1 MICSPYL
8 LKIMG
13 TNLATEFVREPKIPD
28 QRLYQAV
35 IIQAFEDCLYTLGG
49 KQEAYYK
56 KDAHEWFLNKSPDFE
71 KICYMAGLA
80 PDMVHRRYKRCLE
93 EKIIVFT
100 EVQRYWIEYK
110 NEYKNYRAA
119 DSKEERRS
127 VKKRID
133 MIRDRLGLK

>member
-1 MICSPYL
+1 MICSPHL

-71 KICYMAGLA
+71 KICYMAGLE
-80 PDMVHRRYKRCLE
+80 PDMVHRRYKRSLE

>member
-1 MICSPYL
+1 MICSPHL

-71 KICYMAGLA
+71 KICYMAGLE

-93 EKIIVFT
+93 ETIYNYCNMAISLMKFNSYIFAEIAIIFSSLINTFYRVF
-100 EVQRYWIEYK
+100 
-110 NEYKNYRAA
+110 N
-119 DSKEERRS
+119 
-127 VKKRID
+127 
-133 MIRDRLGLK
+133 

>member
-1 MICSPYL
+1 MICSPHL

-71 KICYMAGLA
+71 KICYMAGLE

-100 EVQRYWIEYK
+100 LMMLL
-110 NEYKNYRAA
+110 
-119 DSKEERRS
+119 KEFIKMS
-127 VKKRID
+127 
-133 MIRDRLGLK
+133 

>member
-1 MICSPYL
+1 
-8 LKIMG
+8 
-13 TNLATEFVREPKIPD
+13 
-28 QRLYQAV
+28 
-35 IIQAFEDCLYTLGG
+35 
-49 KQEAYYK
+49 
-56 KDAHEWFLNKSPDFE
+56 
-71 KICYMAGLA
+71 
-80 PDMVHRRYKRCLE
+80 MVHRRYKRCLE

>member
-1 MICSPYL
+1 
-8 LKIMG
+8 MG

-71 KICYMAGLA
+71 KICYMAGLE

-93 EKIIVFT
+93 
-100 EVQRYWIEYK
+100 
-110 NEYKNYRAA
+110 
-119 DSKEERRS
+119 
-127 VKKRID
+127 
-133 MIRDRLGLK
+133 

>member
-1 MICSPYL
+1 MICSPHL

-56 KDAHEWFLNKSPDFE
+56 NDAHEWFLNKSPDFE
-71 KICYMAGLA
+71 KICYMAGLE

-100 EVQRYWIEYK
+100 EVQRHWIEYK

>member
-1 MICSPYL
+1 
-8 LKIMG
+8 MG
-13 TNLATEFVREPKIPD
+13 TNLATEIIREPKIAD
-28 QRLYQAV
+28 QRLFQAI

-49 KQEAYYK
+49 KNEAYHK
-56 KDAHEWFLNKSPDFE
+56 KDAHEWFINRNKDFE
-71 KICYMAGLA
+71 EICYMAGLE
-80 PDMVHRRYKRCLE
+80 PDMVQTRYKWCLK

-110 NEYKNYRAA
+110 NEYANYRAC

-133 MIRDRLGLK
+133 MITAKVKQK

>member
-1 MICSPYL
+1 MICSPHL

-71 KICYMAGLA
+71 KICYMAGLE

-119 DSKEERRS
+119 DSKEECRS

>member
-1 MICSPYL
+1 MICSPHL

-49 KQEAYYK
+49 KQEAQYK

-71 KICYMAGLA
+71 KICYMAGLE

>member
-1 MICSPYL
+1 MICSPHL

-71 KICYMAGLA
+71 KICYMAGLE
-80 PDMVHRRYKRCLE
+80 PDMVHRRYKGCLE

>member
-1 MICSPYL
+1 
-8 LKIMG
+8 MG
-13 TNLATEFVREPKIPD
+13 TNIATEILNTPTRSEH
-28 QRLYQAV
+28 RLYQA
-35 IIQAFEDCLYTLGG
+35 IIVQAFEDCLYTLGG

-71 KICYMAGLA
+71 KICYMAGLE

>member
-1 MICSPYL
+1 MICSPHL

-56 KDAHEWFLNKSPDFE
+56 KDAHEWFLNKSSDFE
-71 KICYMAGLA
+71 EICYMAGLE

-110 NEYKNYRAA
+110 NEYANYRAC

-133 MIRDRLGLK
+133 MITAKLKQK

>member
-1 MICSPYL
+1 MICSPHL

-71 KICYMAGLA
+71 KICYMAGLE

-119 DSKEERRS
+119 VSKEERRS

>member
-1 MICSPYL
+1 MICSPHL

-49 KQEAYYK
+49 KNEAYHK
-56 KDAHEWFLNKSPDFE
+56 KDAHEWFINRNKDFE
-71 KICYMAGLA
+71 EICYMAGLE
-80 PDMVHRRYKRCLE
+80 PDMVHTRYKWCLK

-110 NEYKNYRAA
+110 NEYANYRAC

-133 MIRDRLGLK
+133 MITAKLKQK

>member
-1 MICSPYL
+1 
-8 LKIMG
+8 MG

-56 KDAHEWFLNKSPDFE
+56 KDAHELFLNKSPDFE
-71 KICYMAGLA
+71 KICYMAWLE

-119 DSKEERRS
+119 DSKEESRS

>member
-1 MICSPYL
+1 
-8 LKIMG
+8 MG
-13 TNLATEFVREPKIPD
+13 TNLATEIIREPKIAD
-28 QRLYQAV
+28 QRLFQAI

-49 KQEAYYK
+49 KNEAYHK
-56 KDAHEWFLNKSPDFE
+56 KDAHEWFINRNKDFE
-71 KICYMAGLA
+71 EICYMAGLE
-80 PDMVHRRYKRCLE
+80 PDMVHTRYKWCLK

-110 NEYKNYRAA
+110 NEYANYRAC

-133 MIRDRLGLK
+133 MITAKLKQK

>member
-1 MICSPYL
+1 MICSPHL

-71 KICYMAGLA
+71 KICYMAGLE

-127 VKKRID
+127 VKKGID

>member
-1 MICSPYL
+1 MICSPHL

-71 KICYMAGLA
+71 KICYMAGLE

-100 EVQRYWIEYK
+100 EIQRYWIEYK

>member
-1 MICSPYL
+1 MICSPHL

-71 KICYMAGLA
+71 KICYMAGLE

-119 DSKEERRS
+119 DSKEERRY

>member
-1 MICSPYL
+1 
-8 LKIMG
+8 MG
-13 TNLATEFVREPKIPD
+13 TNLATEIIREPKIAD
-28 QRLYQAV
+28 QRLFQAI

-49 KQEAYYK
+49 KNEAYHK
-56 KDAHEWFLNKSPDFE
+56 KDAHEWFINKNKDFE
-71 KICYMAGLA
+71 EICYMAGLE
-80 PDMVHRRYKRCLE
+80 PDMVHTRYKWGLK

-110 NEYKNYRAA
+110 NEYANYRAC

-133 MIRDRLGLK
+133 MITAKLKQK

>member
-1 MICSPYL
+1 MICSPHL

-13 TNLATEFVREPKIPD
+13 TNLATEFVKEPKIPD

-71 KICYMAGLA
+71 KICYMAGLE

>member
-1 MICSPYL
+1 
-8 LKIMG
+8 MG
-13 TNLATEFVREPKIPD
+13 TNLAAEFVREPNVDD
-28 QRLYQAV
+28 QRLYQGI
-35 IIQAFEDCLYTLGG
+35 IIQDFEDCLYTLGC

-56 KDAHEWFLNKSPDFE
+56 KDAQEWFLNKSPDFE
-71 KICYMAGLA
+71 KICYMAGLE

-110 NEYKNYRAA
+110 NEYKNYSAA